1 MTQEA
6 NELLKKAL
14 ALPAE
19 DRATL
24 AGSLIN
30 SLDAVA
36 DASAEEAWNDEIA
49 SRIEELDSCKAKTV
63 PWAEIRRR
71 VSAKLGDDQ

>member
-30 SLDAVA
+30 SLDTVA

-49 SRIEELDSCKAKTV
+49 SRFDELDSGKARTV
-63 PWAEIRRR
+63 PWAEVRRR
-71 VSAKLGDDQ
+71 VSAKFGDDK